1 MASNINP
8 NNIDGSY
15 PVAGQDNSSQGFR
28 DNFTNIRQNFQFA
41 ENEINDLQSKVILKA
56 ALVGGVLDND
66 MNDNLLYAAA
76 IRDFSAPRVTVTPD
90 AGTATINYSAGHYQT
105 IFTSGSIT
113 LAFGTDWPD
122 TGNYG
127 LVKVQINITDT
138 AHTVTL
144 PSGPTF
150 LGTTGLQG
158 YNAGTRTITFFPAGF
173 YEFAFGS
180 YDGGST
186 ITIFDLSRALVDFSA
201 ADLSV
206 GNLAASG
213 NVVATGNVSGG
224 NVTSAGIITADGTI
238 TGGNVTTA
246 GLISAT
252 GNVTGGN
259 ITTSGLAEVSVLS
272 ATGNILGLVR
282 PVAGG
287 TTTNT
292 VPLRFS
298 TGSVVN
304 APTQTLAGGSFEY
317 DGTSLFAAPTDNQ
330 RGLIP
335 ATMYRVQT
343 ASRTLSDN
351 TSVQDVFD
359 SPAAITLA
367 GTTTY
372 EFQAVYYITRAAG
385 GVSRTWS
392 VLFDIGGSLTPP
404 ITYMA
409 ETTSTASNIL
419 GPVSRIRGA
428 AATATVVTAASTATN
443 ENVTIHL
450 RGIIKTNAAGT
461 LKPQVQCSAIAGGAA
476 TVLTNSYI
484 RFTPLGTSSVAS
496 IGLWS

>member
-41 ENEINDLQSKVILKA
+41 ENEVNDLQSKVVLKA
-56 ALVGGVLDND
+56 ALTGSTLDNN

-76 IRDFSAPRVTVTPD
+76 IRDFSAPRVTVTP
-90 AGTATINYSAGHYQT
+90 ASGTATINYSAGHYQT
-105 IFTSGSIT
+105 ISTTGAVT
-113 LAFGTDWPD
+113 LAFGTDWPAA
-122 TGNYG
+122 GNYG
-127 LVKVQINITDT
+127 LVKVQINITNV

-144 PSGPTF
+144 PASVSV
-150 LGTTGLQG
+150 GTSGLQG
-158 YNAGTRTITFFPAGF
+158 YDAGTRTITFGVTGF

-180 YDGGST
+180 YDAGTT
-186 ITIFDLSRALVDFSA
+186 ITIFDLSRGLVNFAFADITINDLTA
-201 ADLSV
+201 AGTV
-206 GNLAASG
+206 A
-213 NVVATGNVSGG
+213 ATGNVTGG
-224 NVTSAGIITADGTI
+224 NLITTGFTQATGNVV
-238 TGGNVTTA
+238 GGNVTTA

-259 ITTSGLAEVSVLS
+259 ITTSGLASVSTLS
-272 ATGNILGLVR
+272 ATSNISGFVR

-298 TGSVVN
+298 TGAVVN

-317 DGTSLFAAPTDNQ
+317 DGLSLFAAPTDNQ

-343 ASRTLSDN
+343 AGRTLSDN
-351 TSVQDVFD
+351 TSAQDVFD
-359 SPAAITLA
+359 SPATITLA

-484 RFTPLGTSSVAS
+484 RFTPLGNSSVAS

>member
-41 ENEINDLQSKVILKA
+41 ENEINDLQSKVVLKA
-56 ALVGGVLDND
+56 ALTGATLDNN

-76 IRDFSAPRVTVTPD
+76 IRDFAAPRVTITP
-90 AGTATINYSAGHYQT
+90 ASGIATINYSAGHYQT
-105 IFTSGSIT
+105 VATTSAIT
-113 LAFGTDWPD
+113 LAFGTDWPAS
-122 TGNYG
+122 GNYG
-127 LVKVQINITDT
+127 LVKVQINITNT

-144 PSGPTF
+144 PAAVS

-158 YNAGTRTITFFPAGF
+158 YNAGTRTITFGATGF

-180 YDGGST
+180 YDAGTT
-186 ITIFDLSRALVDFSA
+186 ITIFDLNRGLVNFSF
-201 ADLSV
+201 ADITVDDLTA
-206 GNLAASG
+206 GG
-213 NVVATGNVSGG
+213 NVVASGNVSGG
-224 NVTSAGIITADGTI
+224 NLVTTGFAQATGNVV
-238 TGGNVTTA
+238 GGNVTTV
-246 GLISAT
+246 GLMSAT
-252 GNVTGGN
+252 GNITGGN
-259 ITTSGLAEVSVLS
+259 ISTSGLASVSVLS
-272 ATGNILGLVR
+272 ATGNVAGYLR
-282 PVAGG
+282 PVAGS

-292 VPLRFS
+292 VPLKLT

-304 APTQTLAGGSFEY
+304 TPTQTLAGGSFEY
-317 DGTSLFAAPTDNQ
+317 DGTSLYAAPTDNQ
-330 RGLIP
+330 RGLLP
-335 ATMYRVQT
+335 VTMYRVQAT
-343 ASRTLSDN
+343 GRTLSDN
-351 TSVQDVFD
+351 TSAQDVFD
-359 SPAAITLA
+359 SPATITLA
-367 GTTTY
+367 GSTAY
-372 EFQAVYYITRAAG
+372 EFEAVYYITRAAG

-392 VLFDIGGSLTPP
+392 VLFDIGGSLTS

-419 GPVSRIRGA
+419 GPVSRIRGT
-428 AATATVVTAASTATN
+428 AATTTVVTAASTATN

-461 LKPQVQCSAIAGGAA
+461 LKPQVQCSATAGGAA